1 MAKKSGV
8 DFKSAIWVL
17 AVGGQLG
24 LSIALPVLIGL
35 AVGYWIDT
43 RLGSLPWVTLLL
55 TLVGTISGP
64 IIVYRWVVHT
74 MRKRFEEGEESE

>member
-1 MAKKSGV
+1 MAKKQGV
-8 DFKSAIWVL
+8 GFKDAAWVL

-24 LSIALPVLIGL
+24 LSIALPVIIGL

-74 MRKRFEEGEESE
+74 MRKRFEEGKE

>member
-1 MAKKSGV
+1 MAKKQGA
-8 DFKSAIWVL
+8 DFKSAAWVL
-17 AVGGQLG
+17 AMGSQLG

-55 TLVGTISGP
+55 TLIGTVIGP
-64 IIVYRWVVHT
+64 IIVYRWVIYTVQ
-74 MRKRFEEGEESE
+74 KRFEEGEE